1 MGAPP
6 HQPNLLPMILI
17 ISLDGWIGPLGYK
30 QGGRHNRWKKL
41 SPWNPRRNRHHIPP
55 WTGVSKKWEST
66 VQEPED
72 GILPFSQGCLLSR
85 VGFLVDLYL
94 SIFFNHFTFCSFVSF
109 SFCFFLL
116 ILQRTVTKPA
126 YVLRTHTVHVNH
138 AQSFPSEWATKFQ
151 QAKHSSL
158 NLQILWRGITLQ
170 SDLFYKLRVL
180 GAKPHRPI
188 YISFR
193 ESFTLWCP
201 ELSMINLSLKSL
213 RDFRKGFQRRRYTKR
228 G

>member
-1 MGAPP
+1 MGDIIDGRNWVPETLEGIDTTFHLELAWARNE
-6 HQPNLLPMILI
+6 NL
-17 ISLDGWIGPLGYK
+17 
-30 QGGRHNRWKKL
+30 QC
-41 SPWNPRRNRHHIPP
+41 RNLRM
-55 WTGVSKKWEST
+55 G
-66 VQEPED
+66 
-72 GILPFSQGCLLSR
+72 FCLLVR
-85 VGFLVDLYL
+85 DACWVELVFLLICT
-94 SIFFNHFTFCSFVSF
+94 SPFFFNHFTFCSFVSF

-158 NLQILWRGITLQ
+158 NLQILWGGITLQ
-170 SDLFYKLRVL
+170 SDPFYKLRVL

-213 RDFRKGFQRRRYTKR
+213 RDFRKGFQRRRHTKW